1 MCVCVMYVHI
11 EDTEHK
17 KHWFKLPNWTI
28 LWWVDS
34 YWLEAIEYHS
44 QTGNWQFIFLKIKK
58 KSKLAEVTDMQAYI
72 RFQTRIISKCMYTRS
87 KDRDEV

>member
-1 MCVCVMYVHI
+1 MYVHI

-17 KHWFKLPNWTI
+17 KHWFKFPNWTI

-58 KSKLAEVTDMQAYI
+58 NQN
-72 RFQTRIISKCMYTRS
+72 
-87 KDRDEV
+87 